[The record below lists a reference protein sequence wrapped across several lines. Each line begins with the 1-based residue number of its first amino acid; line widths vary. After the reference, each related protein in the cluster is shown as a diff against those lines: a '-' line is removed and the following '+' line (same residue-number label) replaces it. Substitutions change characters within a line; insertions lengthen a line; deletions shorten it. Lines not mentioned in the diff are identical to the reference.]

1 MASIYKEIRAALETQ
16 LSGISGLP
24 NIVFEN
30 QYYEAKTDTP
40 YIVTRFVPTT
50 RRVAT
55 LGPSHQNL
63 YRGIFSIQV
72 RYPLDHSGPSS
83 LDDIIDTIVEGFP
96 TDGVQLTASD
106 TCVVVE
112 YTEREQAF
120 DDPSWYYSVVNVGW
134 YAYK

>member
-1 MASIYKEIRAALETQ
+1 VVTTFTQRLEIFMASIYKEIRAALETQ

-96 TDGVQLTASD
+96 YG
-106 TCVVVE
+106 
-112 YTEREQAF
+112 
-120 DDPSWYYSVVNVGW
+120 WGSVNCL
-134 YAYK
+134 

>member
-1 MASIYKEIRAALETQ
+1 MILLE
-16 LSGISGLP
+16 LWL
-24 NIVFEN
+24 VL
-30 QYYEAKTDTP
+30 
-40 YIVTRFVPTT
+40 
-50 RRVAT
+50 VAT
-55 LGPSHQNL
+55 LGLSHQNL